1 MEYMNRQKS
10 TFRISFYVRRT
21 RPNKHGEVPVCVRI
35 TVNGQRADTTIRKSI
50 LPDQWDAIRGQAS
63 PRTTLGKAIN
73 LYIDTVRARII
84 RIHRD
89 LEMDEQPFTAQ
100 QVLDLYLGRKTTNRH
115 TLFELFREHN
125 DKCHQLVGIDL
136 AAATAERYETCMK
149 LTQEFMRH
157 TYHRDDLYLDEVDR
171 RFVEEFEF
179 YLKTHRGCCHNT
191 ATKYLKN
198 FKKITR
204 IALARE
210 WMQRDP
216 FAEIRFSL
224 QPVKREMP
232 EKAEIERL
240 MHKEIDI
247 PRLAQTRDLF
257 IFCCFTGLAFSD
269 IKQLAP
275 EHIVTDMQGH
285 RWIRKPRQK
294 TGNMCNIPLLE
305 IPARI
310 LQRYRT
316 DPECVAHNVLLPVSS
331 NQKMNAYLKELADIC
346 GIRKQLTTHCARHFF
361 ATYTLA
367 NGVSIESVAKMLGH
381 SDTKM
386 TRHYAKV
393 LDQTILREMNARR
406 PVMPTAMESVFTG
419 SITIDGER
427 VTVRRTAG
435 GEVWLTQLEIA
446 RLFGVFEAAVR
457 ANIRAIYRSEALRR
471 GRTLRIVHGVE
482 LYSLEMIAA
491 LAFRLRSLESEAF
504 RRWLLRPAGPE
515 IRLVAIAGEEP
526 VC

>member
-1 MEYMNRQKS
+1 M
-10 TFRISFYVRRT
+10 
-21 RPNKHGEVPVCVRI
+21 
-35 TVNGQRADTTIRKSI
+35 
-50 LPDQWDAIRGQAS
+50 
-63 PRTTLGKAIN
+63 
-73 LYIDTVRARII
+73 RARII

-89 LEMDEQPFTAQ
+89 LEMDEQPFTAP

-393 LDQTILREMNARR
+393 LDQTILREMNA
-406 PVMPTAMESVFTG
+406 
-419 SITIDGER
+419 
-427 VTVRRTAG
+427 
-435 GEVWLTQLEIA
+435 L
-446 RLFGVFEAAVR
+446 
-457 ANIRAIYRSEALRR
+457 
-471 GRTLRIVHGVE
+471 
-482 LYSLEMIAA
+482 
-491 LAFRLRSLESEAF
+491 
-504 RRWLLRPAGPE
+504 PAD
-515 IRLVAIAGEEP
+515 L
-526 VC
+526 